1 VSTSPHPEGGDF
13 VHRVETVLLER
24 MDRIERENRRLKRFG
39 SMMMVAMAVVLG
51 LAAAVF
57 WYTGR
62 FGIAGAVPQNIVA
75 RQFTLR
81 NADGTTRGTW
91 GVAEDGTVR
100 LMLSDGKGRARV
112 RLSLLADGSAGLSF
126 ADTADHKLVVLGS
139 LPDQTSSFVISSGAG
154 VPRAVL
160 GVSGAGAANLVF
172 ADQGGATKTS
182 VGVDAKGKGAFTVAD
197 QPGAQL
203 EEPAPDV
210 DTTGDPA
217 DDGQAQTP
225 APAPPAAPRKAARK

>member
-1 VSTSPHPEGGDF
+1 MTGDSQDF
-13 VHRVETVLLER
+13 VHRVESVLLER

-39 SMMMVAMAVVLG
+39 NIMFVGMAVVVG

-62 FGIAGAVPQNIVA
+62 FGVAGAVPENITA

-81 NADGTTRGTW
+81 SSDGSPRGTW

-100 LMLSDGKGRARV
+100 LLLNDAKGKARV
-112 RLSLLADGSAGLSF
+112 RLSLLADGSSGLSF

-139 LPDQTSSFVISSGAG
+139 LPDQTSSFIISNGAG

-160 GVSGAGAANLVF
+160 GLSGTGAANLVF
-172 ADQGGATKTS
+172 ADPGGATKTS
-182 VGVDAKGKGAFTVAD
+182 LGVDGKGKGAFTLAD
-197 QPGAQL
+197 QPGAQV
-203 EEPAPDV
+203 EDAAPDY
-210 DTTGDPA
+210 DSTDQAADSQPPA
-217 DDGQAQTP
+217 L
-225 APAPPAAPRKAARK
+225 APPPRKAARK

>member
-1 VSTSPHPEGGDF
+1 VNDFTPPEGDF
-13 VHRVETVLLER
+13 VHRVESVLLDR
-24 MDRIERENRRLKRFG
+24 MDRIERENRRLRRFG
-39 SMMMVAMAVVLG
+39 NMMIVAVAIVVG

-91 GVAEDGTVR
+91 GVADDGTVR
-100 LMLSDGKGRARV
+100 LLLNDAKGRARV
-112 RLSLLADGSAGLSF
+112 RMSLLADGSAGLSF
-126 ADTADHKLVVLGS
+126 ADTADHKLIVMGS
-139 LPDQTSSFVISSGAG
+139 LPDQTSSFVMSSGAG

-160 GVSGAGAANLVF
+160 GISGAGAANLVF

-182 VGVDAKGKGAFTVAD
+182 LGVDAKGKGAFTVAE
-197 QPGAQL
+197 QPGAQI

-210 DTTGDPA
+210 DTTGDPT
-217 DDGQAQTP
+217 DDGQAQ
-225 APAPPAAPRKAARK
+225 APADAPPAPRKAARK

>member
-1 VSTSPHPEGGDF
+1 VSTTPHPESGDF

-24 MDRIERENRRLKRFG
+24 MDRIERENRRLRRFG
-39 SMMMVAMAVVLG
+39 NMMIVAVAVVVG

-62 FGIAGAVPQNIVA
+62 FGVAGAVPQNIVA

-81 NADGTTRGTW
+81 NGDGTTRGTW
-91 GVAEDGTVR
+91 GVADDGTVR
-100 LMLSDGKGRARV
+100 LVLSDGTGRARV

-139 LPDQTSSFVISSGAG
+139 LPDQTSSFVISNGAG

-160 GVSGAGAANLVF
+160 GISGAGAANLVF
-172 ADQGGATKTS
+172 ADPNGATKTS
-182 VGVDAKGKGAFTVAD
+182 MGVDARGRGAFSVAD
-197 QPGAQL
+197 QPGAQV
-203 EEPAPDV
+203 EEPAPDI
-210 DTTGDPA
+210 DTTDDAA
-217 DDGQAQTP
+217 DNTQAP
-225 APAPPAAPRKAARK
+225 IAPPTAPKKAARK